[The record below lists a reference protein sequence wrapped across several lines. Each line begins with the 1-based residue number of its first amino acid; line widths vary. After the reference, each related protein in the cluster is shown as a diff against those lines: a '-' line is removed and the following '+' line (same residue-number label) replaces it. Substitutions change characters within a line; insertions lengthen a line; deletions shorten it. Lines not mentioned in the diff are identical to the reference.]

1 MAPKHLPP
9 LIEDR
14 ADKTAF
20 ALMVILP
27 SAFGILTGIM
37 LGVSEPVYLVL
48 SLLGILGGF
57 GAGIEHDDKWVG
69 VYRGLLGGLLFGFWI
84 LFTHGVL
91 FDEEPKAELPDPEVT
106 LILITAGLGAILGT
120 LGARWRAKQQRSAA

>member
-1 MAPKHLPP
+1 MASKHLPP
-9 LIEDR
+9 LIEER
-14 ADKTAF
+14 EDKTAF
-20 ALMVILP
+20 LLMVVVP
-27 SAFGILTGIM
+27 SVFGIFTGIM
-37 LGVSEPVYLVL
+37 LGVSEPIYLVL
-48 SLLGILGGF
+48 SILGIAGGF

-91 FDEEPKAELPDPEVT
+91 FDDEPKAHLPDPEVG

-120 LGARWRAKQQRSAA
+120 LGARWRAKQDRSAA